1 MRTRQLGFKR
11 NRFPQLGKV
20 YIRQPPE
27 GLQAGALKPPDPVG
41 IPWGRTQPADMSFC
55 TSPQSHLGHLGFG
68 ALDEKT
74 SSSKQW
80 QQALH

>member
-1 MRTRQLGFKR
+1 MRQ
-11 NRFPQLGKV
+11 
-20 YIRQPPE
+20 PE

-41 IPWGRTQPADMSFC
+41 IPCGRTQPADISFC
-55 TSPQSHLGHLGFG
+55 TSAQSHLGHLGFG

-80 QQALH
+80 QQALHWYS